1 MDLLGVGGGGTILL
15 RPCFFICEGR
25 RTTAPRVVVI
35 QGDEAPVVFPWDL
48 ALHVQRPWGENS
60 GGKGLPFQGRIARC
74 QAGLGVNVC
83 ASLAVSLLSVPV
95 WQ

>member
-1 MDLLGVGGGGTILL
+1 MEQGK
-15 RPCFFICEGR
+15 EGIHL
-25 RTTAPRVVVI
+25 VI

-60 GGKGLPFQGRIARC
+60 GGKGLPFQGRIERC